1 MKKKGIIFIIISL
14 SLVLLLN
21 IVPLFSYAGNGQSS
35 YWVGNGNRNVNPS
48 YGFKNTSL
56 YVTDESQLKFS
67 LHLGAETSS
76 NYANLYL
83 CSVSMNN
90 GFHTY
95 SVRPYVEYVH
105 EVDLLNLQDTYYS
118 GQHTIDIKSMR
129 LPVGTYKLVAIVGE
143 DTISTCH
150 IYEYYFL
157 YCGFIYE
164 IQDIGGATV
173 HGDYYSV
180 QEYEGNTLVD
190 YPINRQP
197 YAGMGNVCSYTG
209 TMTPLTDGVSSI
221 SVRVSL
227 GQWNISTLA
236 DPDYYDIDIKE
247 LSFNATTNDGA
258 FFTANYC
265 SIYLY
270 NATKRVSTYLG
281 TINNIAR
288 DTQTSGTMS
297 YVISFPANLV
307 SQDDQC
313 EVGFYYYYKPDT
325 QHTGN
330 TFDYSFRVNVGAMYA
345 YKDPSNS
352 QYFGSLD
359 KLGEAG
365 DALSN
370 VERPEINF
378 DDLDIKDI
386 IGSDSI
392 SSASAYFES
401 LYQFEII
408 GIMLMVVAILVLLS
422 YLFFGKK

>member
-1 MKKKGIIFIIISL
+1 MKKKGAVLSIICL
-14 SLVLLLN
+14 TLVLLN
-21 IVPLFSYAGNGQSS
+21 IVPLFSHAGNGQSS

-48 YGFKNTSL
+48 YGFKNTAL
-56 YVTDESQLKFS
+56 YVTDESHLKFS
-67 LHLGAETSS
+67 LHLGNETSS

-95 SVRPYVEYVH
+95 NVRPYVEYVH
-105 EVDLLNLQDTYYS
+105 EVDLLNSQDTYYS

-164 IQDIGGATV
+164 VADFGAGTGGN
-173 HGDYYSV
+173 DYYSV

-190 YPINRQP
+190 YPVERQP
-197 YAGMGNVCSYTG
+197 YAGVGSVCSYTG

-227 GQWNISTLA
+227 GDWEVITLA
-236 DPDYYDIDIKE
+236 DPDYYDIDLKE
-247 LSFNATTNDGA
+247 LSFNATTDDGA

-265 SIYLY
+265 SVYLY
-270 NATKRVSTYLG
+270 NATKRKSTYIG
-281 TINNIAR
+281 TINNVSR

-297 YVISFPANLV
+297 YVLSFPATLV
-307 SQDDQC
+307 SHGDIC
-313 EVGFYYYYKPDT
+313 ELGFYYYYKPDT

-330 TFDYSFRVNVGAMYA
+330 TFDYSFRVKLGNMYA

-352 QYFGSLD
+352 EYFDSLNQ
-359 KLGEAG
+359 LGQAG
-365 DALSN
+365 DALSDI
-370 VERPEINF
+370 ERPEINF